1 MGNTHQNCTCK
12 PPKITSL
19 KVRAY
24 TSTFANLD
32 LDVYEKKDRDSNLHL
47 LVKRYRDGT
56 MTPRLHNLNIGQL
69 KILFETFG
77 NLRPLII
84 YFRLKQFTVNA
95 YSINFAHYWIPNMG
109 PQVSKVT
116 ALCPNH
122 WTYLPFVVAGF
133 YYQVKHATATQVKK

>member
-56 MTPRLHNLNIGQL
+56 MTPRLHDLNIGQL

-84 YFRLKQFTVNA
+84 YFRTV
-95 YSINFAHYWIPNMG
+95 YSECIFNKLCSLLDSKHGSSSVQSDCSVPKSLDLFAFCGSWILLSSQTCHCYP
-109 PQVSKVT
+109 S
-116 ALCPNH
+116 
-122 WTYLPFVVAGF
+122 
-133 YYQVKHATATQVKK
+133 